1 MKVTK
6 TRNKLK
12 ITVLLLTMALFIASL
27 GILSLAV
34 SAAEEDACISTA
46 ACTGTYANGICTA
59 CGGYQP
65 AVKNSG
71 GAYEIGNAG
80 QLLWFAELCNSI
92 ERTTADRTGDRGD
105 SLITYN
111 EYDIPY
117 DAILTADITLNENLI
132 VNGALTEHT
141 EGLRNWIPIGN
152 YTSVE
157 ESYRVDVY
165 QGTFDGRGHTIR
177 GLYINDSEKFR
188 CAMFSSI
195 GEEGVVKNV
204 IFEDTY
210 FASMSTCS
218 TVVYENFGKIQGC
231 KTYGIISVS
240 NQAASGVCSYN
251 YGRIEHCIN
260 YAKIFGVDD
269 AYFFGGIVRE
279 NRGDIEN
286 CANFGALG
294 VSQNSQIGGIA
305 GNNFGTIKK
314 CFSNASITSTY
325 DWNGGIVNA
334 NQNTGVISDCY
345 YNSTIVDFNVAHY
358 QKGTVENTEGKAA
371 EAFSSGEIAYLL
383 GEGWGQTLGVN
394 ANPVFAT
401 ENNRVYYG
409 YVCNESL
416 TDPIYT
422 NSNAVTKE
430 RHEFELALAHDGS
443 YTCAVC
449 GWLDRSATMLLA
461 YRQAADSKN
470 THLTVA
476 YDVSNSSSFRRNSAT
491 ISFRGGFLDN
501 EITLGLFNGRTVN
514 GNGENFSYGEKNT
527 VGYVGAD
534 LSGDTLTFKYAF
546 PPADEDHAAGD
557 AVTVSY
563 TIRYYGDDG
572 VMRESSGSLDMEY
585 VSYGIT
591 PQLTEYG
598 ATLDLNFY
606 STEGTVIKENVYN
619 AGDYSVTLRD
629 YYGAVLECPYRIEE
643 PFDIGTSITREDTEG
658 GIVMTIE
665 RSDANSVFVSIPEG
679 VTAITVE
686 GNGRPRVKVTIT
698 ESVKFS
704 YKHINSNGDEMEK
717 FISVDIPEAS
727 EQKPIMERLGY
738 TTVDW
743 NDEGEYALAAD
754 GVTKYRVGS
763 VSVYLTN
770 CIFKSTRGMVYFT
783 FIPGGVTTHTFSK
796 DDILLI
802 ENGVEHALTE
812 DVTVSVGAVLVN
824 DHVFLDATC
833 TVPQTCIYC
842 SHTEGDALGHD
853 MNAATCIEPSTC
865 ATCGHTEGDVDKN
878 AHRADG
884 GENCADCGE
893 RIFITI
899 NGELYRILGDITNA
913 GIRFNHNESPAPGAW
928 KAGDGYLVLVVKDS
942 YYADVILY
950 NATIDVRAIEN
961 VVAIDII
968 KDHLDYYV
976 YGTNNIYGNNQK
988 AFHNGTVG
996 EDTITN
1002 FIIDEDAVLNIYG
1015 NSSFD
1020 HLVVT
1025 SGEMNVYGRDI
1036 SGDMGIAMQMIKSL
1050 TVKEGATLT
1059 AVGGKTDLGLTVGVW
1074 VRKETVVEG
1083 VLNAFTVKPE
1093 ETEATA
1099 TITYIANGHVVLNC
1113 DTFNAYANYPGYEII
1128 LSVPEGASLTVP
1140 EGIKLDLDSFTG
1152 VEISGALIVE
1162 GTLICTH
1169 EGGEAT
1175 CKVSA
1180 VCDVC
1185 KQSYGDIDEN
1195 AHAWDEGIITKQPT
1209 CIEKGVKIYTCTHNS
1224 EHTKTED
1231 VAIDENAHAWGEG
1244 VVTTNPTCSAVGV
1257 RTFTCTHNSEHT
1269 KTEEI
1274 PALGHAY
1281 DNACDTAC
1289 NICGAERTV
1298 GGHVDADGNGQCDA
1312 CTVAMSSG
1320 SESTNGGNNN
1330 AAGGAGASADEG
1342 LPAGA
1347 IIGIV
1352 TGSVA
1357 VAGIGGFSLF
1367 WFVIKKKKWSDLI
1380 GIFKK

>member
-1 MKVTK
+1 MKTIWKKHSEQGGEVMTK
-6 TRNKLK
+6 TKNNLK
-12 ITVLLLTMALFIASL
+12 AMGLLLVVLLWIASL

-65 AVKNSG
+65 AVRNSG

-152 YTSVE
+152 YTSEE
-157 ESYRVDVY
+157 ESYPYIYNVDVY

-218 TVVYENFGKIQGC
+218 TVAYENFGKIQGC

-260 YAKIFGVDD
+260 YAKIFGVDY
-269 AYFFGGIVRE
+269 AYFFGGIVHE
-279 NRGDIEN
+279 NLGDIEN

-294 VSQNSQIGGIA
+294 VSQNYQIGGIA

-314 CFSNASITSTY
+314 CFSNASITSTH

-334 NQNTGVISDCY
+334 NQDTGVISDCY

-358 QKGTVENTEGKAA
+358 QQGTVENTEGKAA

-546 PPADEDHAAGD
+546 PPANEDHAAGD

-563 TIRYYGDDG
+563 TIRYYGEDG
-572 VMRESSGSLDMEY
+572 LMRESSGSLDMEY

-591 PQLTEYG
+591 PKLTEYG

-629 YYGAVLECPYRIEE
+629 YYGTVLEYPYRIEE

-812 DVTVSVGAVLVN
+812 DVTVSVGAHLVN

-842 SHTEGDALGHD
+842 SQTEGDALGHD

-865 ATCGHTEGDVDKN
+865 ATCGHIEGDVDKN
-878 AHRADG
+878 AH
-884 GENCADCGE
+884 
-893 RIFITI
+893 
-899 NGELYRILGDITNA
+899 
-913 GIRFNHNESPAPGAW
+913 AW
-928 KAGDGYLVLVVKDS
+928 
-942 YYADVILY
+942 
-950 NATIDVRAIEN
+950 N
-961 VVAIDII
+961 
-968 KDHLDYYV
+968 
-976 YGTNNIYGNNQK
+976 
-988 AFHNGTVG
+988 
-996 EDTITN
+996 
-1002 FIIDEDAVLNIYG
+1002 
-1015 NSSFD
+1015 
-1020 HLVVT
+1020 
-1025 SGEMNVYGRDI
+1025 
-1036 SGDMGIAMQMIKSL
+1036 
-1050 TVKEGATLT
+1050 
-1059 AVGGKTDLGLTVGVW
+1059 
-1074 VRKETVVEG
+1074 EG
-1083 VLNAFTVKPE
+1083 VLTTEPTCSAVGVKTFT
-1093 ETEATA
+1093 
-1099 TITYIANGHVVLNC
+1099 
-1113 DTFNAYANYPGYEII
+1113 
-1128 LSVPEGASLTVP
+1128 
-1140 EGIKLDLDSFTG
+1140 
-1152 VEISGALIVE
+1152 
-1162 GTLICTH
+1162 CTH
-1169 EGGEAT
+1169 NGEHIKT
-1175 CKVSA
+1175 EDVA
-1180 VCDVC
+1180 VDA
-1185 KQSYGDIDEN
+1185 N

-1231 VAIDENAHAWGEG
+1231 VAIDENAHAWNSG
-1244 VVTTNPTCSAVGV
+1244 VVTTDPTCSTVGTK
-1257 RTFTCTHNSEHT
+1257 TFTCTHNSEHT

-1342 LPAGA
+1342 LPVGA